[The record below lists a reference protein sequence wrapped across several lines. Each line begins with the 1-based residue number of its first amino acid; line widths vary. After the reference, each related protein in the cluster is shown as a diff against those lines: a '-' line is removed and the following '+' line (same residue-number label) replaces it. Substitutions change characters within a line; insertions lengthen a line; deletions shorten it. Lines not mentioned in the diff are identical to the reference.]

1 MAGNPPPDGR
11 LPSQPNLATTL
22 VGSEML
28 YIVSPGNNALGVSYN
43 ITTAQLAAFMA
54 AFPTLNTTEITSGAS
69 YNALT
74 TDTTIL
80 VLKTIGSATS
90 IVVPAAVSMQY
101 PFGIFIKDAKGDAAS
116 NPITVTFSGGQNCD
130 GLTTMTI
137 NNAYGWL
144 KIVPLPGG
152 TGWYESQ

>member
-1 MAGNPPPDGR
+1 MAGNPPQDGR
-11 LPSQPNLATTL
+11 LPSLNNIPSTL
-22 VGSEML
+22 VGSELM
-28 YIVSPGNNALGVSYN
+28 YIVSPGNNTLGASYN

-54 AFPTLNTTEITSGAS
+54 AFPALNTTEITSGAS

-90 IVVPAAVSMQY
+90 IVVPTAGSMQY
-101 PFGIFIKDAKGDAAS
+101 PFGIFIKDAKGDAGT

-130 GLTTMTI
+130 GLTSMSI
-137 NNAYGWL
+137 SNAYGWL